1 MVSLFKGSSVIEL
14 TPKNFD
20 KNNKITHP
28 KLDGSTKGMII
39 FSASFCGYCQRAAPE
54 YMKTSYTLG
63 MSFPLFSVDCE
74 KYPELTKALGIV
86 GYPTIKYINKNGS
99 IGKVYNKERSLP
111 AFLGDICK
119 EGLVCK

>member
-1 MVSLFKGSSVIEL
+1 MVSLFKNTSVIEL

-20 KNNKITHP
+20 RSNKITHS
-28 KLDGSTKGMII
+28 KLDGTTKGLIM
-39 FSASFCGYCQRAAPE
+39 FSASFCGYCKRAAPE
-54 YMKTSYTLG
+54 FIKTSNTLG
-63 MSFPLFSVDCE
+63 SAFPLFTVDCE

-99 IGKVYNKERSLP
+99 IGKVYSKDRTLP